1 MLLVIGLPF
10 LDKEIRL
17 DRNTVSKF
25 AVAVDSLHKSQF
37 YRALS
42 NLIRAT
48 VDFSDCSVWYY
59 RDIEAPQRLYDHNS
73 SEHRDFLHQKLLR
86 AAYLIGPYYSE
97 LVRNNAVS
105 GFYPIDE
112 LIPDGFS
119 SSEYYR
125 SYYEPKC
132 VVDEGMFFIRLT
144 SDRSVGVLIERSAAS
159 EKFTNGEKISLDELV
174 QLVESLVI
182 HHQHEIGVEVKSSRS
197 TVTTALESFGASKL
211 SDRERE
217 ICALILKGHSS
228 KSGARILGISPETER
243 VYRKRLYGKL
253 GVVSQGELFWLF
265 IRAAE
270 SYDPVQHTDP
280 LEAVD

>member
-1 MLLVIGLPF
+1 ME
-10 LDKEIRL
+10 K
-17 DRNTVSKF
+17 NTVSKF

-42 NLIRAT
+42 DLIRAT
-48 VDFSDCSVWYY
+48 VNFSDCSVWYY
-59 RDIEAPQRLYDHNS
+59 RDAEAPQRFYDHNS

-97 LVRNNAVS
+97 LVRNNAVT

-112 LIPDGFS
+112 LIPDGFA

-125 SYYEPKC
+125 TYYEPKC
-132 VVDEGMFFIRLT
+132 VVDEGMFFIRLS

-159 EKFTNGEKISLDELV
+159 DKFTHAEQSSLGELV

-182 HHQHEIGVEVKSSRS
+182 HHQHGIDAEMEPSRS

-211 SDRERE
+211 SERERE
-217 ICALILKGHSS
+217 IGALILKGHSS

-270 SYDPVQHTDP
+270 SYDPVQHNDP
-280 LEAVD
+280 LEAID